1 MSFSYRWRLVA
12 VVVFVAILAGWPTLG
27 SAQSGTGQARA
38 VQATLGGLFG
48 TTTTTMAD
56 TGTLSGP
63 TDAREAS
70 QLTGGI
76 PGILVGQAL
85 HATTIGWAD
94 QVASEASVA
103 SLALNVA
110 GTAIGA
116 DFIMARAMAA
126 VGSAGVGTVNID
138 GFSVNGVSIP
148 ITGEPNQTI
157 SIPGGSIIINEQQTS
172 AARTVVNALHVRVI
186 GVADIIV
193 ASATAGR

>member
-12 VVVFVAILAGWPTLG
+12 VVVFVAILARWPSLG

-63 TDAREAS
+63 SDARDAS
-70 QLTGGI
+70 QITGGI
-76 PGILVGQAL
+76 PGVLVGQAF
-85 HATTIGWAD
+85 HAATIGWID

-103 SLALNVA
+103 SLALNVG

-116 DFIMARAMAA
+116 DFIMARATSA

-148 ITGEPNQTI
+148 ITGQPNQTV
-157 SIPGGSIIINEQQTS
+157 SIPGGSIIINEQQIS
-172 AARTVVNALHVRVI
+172 AARTVVNALHVQVI